1 MANIRKQFNF
11 RNGVQVDDDNLIVTS
26 TGLVGIGTSIPNE
39 ALDVRGNA
47 KVVGVLT
54 ATQLNAET
62 LVVPQST
69 LSNITLTESII
80 GSGVSIRSGVVTAT
94 TTSGLVTYF
103 GDGRFLQ
110 GLPTS
115 QWQDV
120 DVGLGFTSIY
130 ARGFVGVGTVDPR
143 FVFQVAG
150 TPNTSLVGFTSGVG
164 ISSEGNILATGIV
177 TAYKFSGIGSNL
189 TQLNASSIE
198 YGTISNDR
206 LPQLINSKLPNDISV
221 SGIITASSG
230 LVAGNATING
240 NTTINGNINAT
251 GIGTFGPLNATQ
263 LNVTGNVNATG
274 IGTFGPLNATRLNVT
289 GNVDVTGVGTFSDG
303 IIGNVTGIAS
313 TARSLTGTPDIIVG
327 FITASNITVSN
338 NSTTG
343 IASVTNRLHVGNNIG
358 LNTHSPTTEVHI
370 VKNGIGGVH
379 LTSTQESFVGVAR
392 SLTRG
397 QLGGELRFGNLS
409 DSFGGQKSLEL
420 VNYDLGNVNQYIHR
434 GAAGVGT
441 GNFNWI
447 YGQSQTAR
455 MTLTWDG
462 KLGIAKT
469 NPDHELHV
477 VGTSTITDDLY
488 IGDDLFVKGD
498 STLTG
503 DLSVNGVF
511 TTNNLSVLGG
521 INANLNSASG
531 VSTFFNINV
540 TNQGKLAKVAIGTD
554 QTDYPIQIGNAQSN
568 DVIILSN
575 ANFIGIGTSLPTAEV
590 NISAQDASVIIRAVG
605 IGTTR
610 PRSAV
615 DFADAGKGY
624 FSDAK
629 RFLITPRVSTA
640 ERNALDTSTVDAKGA
655 IVYNTSTSVHQAW
668 NGSAWNTLGS
678 GGGSISYADNAGI
691 ATYASIAGFSTDA
704 ANVIGGIVSCSQL
717 NVYNSGISTF
727 SGITTVTGP
736 TLFAKQINVSGIVT
750 ATNGFLSGIGTAV
763 KITTS
768 GDQLIF
774 TVPGVG
780 STSFT
785 LS

>member
-1 MANIRKQFNF
+1 
-11 RNGVQVDDDNLIVTS
+11 
-26 TGLVGIGTSIPNE
+26 
-39 ALDVRGNA
+39 
-47 KVVGVLT
+47 
-54 ATQLNAET
+54 
-62 LVVPQST
+62 
-69 LSNITLTESII
+69 
-80 GSGVSIRSGVVTAT
+80 
-94 TTSGLVTYF
+94 
-103 GDGRFLQ
+103 
-110 GLPTS
+110 
-115 QWQDV
+115 
-120 DVGLGFTSIY
+120 
-130 ARGFVGVGTVDPR
+130 
-143 FVFQVAG
+143 
-150 TPNTSLVGFTSGVG
+150 
-164 ISSEGNILATGIV
+164 
-177 TAYKFSGIGSNL
+177 
-189 TQLNASSIE
+189 
-198 YGTISNDR
+198 
-206 LPQLINSKLPNDISV
+206 
-221 SGIITASSG
+221 
-230 LVAGNATING
+230 
-240 NTTINGNINAT
+240 
-251 GIGTFGPLNATQ
+251 
-263 LNVTGNVNATG
+263 
-274 IGTFGPLNATRLNVT
+274 
-289 GNVDVTGVGTFSDG
+289 
-303 IIGNVTGIAS
+303 
-313 TARSLTGTPDIIVG
+313 VG
-327 FITASNITVSN
+327 FITASNIIVSN

-420 VNYDLGNVNQYIHR
+420 VNYDLGNLNQYIHR

-511 TTNNLSVLGG
+511 TTNNLSVPGG

-540 TNQGKLAKVAIGTD
+540 TNQGKLAKIAIGTD
-554 QTDYPIQIGNAQSN
+554 QTDYPIQIGDAQSN
-568 DVIILSN
+568 DVIILSG
-575 ANFIGIGTSLPTAEV
+575 ASFIGIGTTLPTAEV

-605 IGTTR
+605 VGTTR
-610 PRSAV
+610 PRAAV
-615 DFADAGKGY
+615 DFYDAGRGY
-624 FSDAK
+624 FSEAYRYLLPPKVSTPERNNLATFDASTVGAIIYNSTSGN
-629 RFLITPRVSTA
+629 LETWVGNTWVSLANTSITPRANFASVAGISSATPFVIDLNPLTGNLFPNFA
-640 ERNALDTSTVDAKGA
+640 KIHDLEIYQFPTNSVGCVTSYGA
-655 IVYNTSTSVHQAW
+655 PFLLGNSVGVGTTTTGTTGQ
-668 NGSAWNTLGS
+668 LLQVS
-678 GGGSISYADNAGI
+678 GGVYISGNTGI
-691 ATYASIAGFSTDA
+691 G
-704 ANVIGGIVSCSQL
+704 
-717 NVYNSGISTF
+717 
-727 SGITTVTGP
+727 TTNPKNNLDVVG
-736 TLFAKQINVSGIVT
+736 NVSITGVVTTATRLEVGTGVTISAGIVT

>member
-54 ATQLNAET
+54 ATQINAET
-62 LVVPQST
+62 LTVLQTS
-69 LSNITLTESII
+69 LSNVTLTGTIT
-80 GSGVSIRSGVVTAT
+80 GSGVSIGSGIVTSST
-94 TTSGLVTYF
+94 GPVGLVTYY

-115 QWQDV
+115 QWVDV

-150 TPNTSLVGFTSGVG
+150 TPDTSLAGFANGVG
-164 ISSEGNILATGIV
+164 ISSSGNILATGIV
-177 TAYKFSGIGSNL
+177 TASQFSGIGSNL
-189 TQLNASSIE
+189 TLINASNISS
-198 YGTISNDR
+198 GTLNNDR
-206 LPQLINSKLPNDISV
+206 LPQNINV
-221 SGIITASSG
+221 SGILTASTSITSGNINASGIVTASSG
-230 LVAGNATING
+230 LVAGN
-240 NTTINGNINAT
+240 TTINGN
-251 GIGTFGPLNATQ
+251 LNA
-263 LNVTGNVNATG
+263 TGNVNTTG

-289 GNVDVTGVGTFSDG
+289 GNVNVTGFATFSGG

-343 IASVTNRLHVGNNIG
+343 IASVTDRLHVGNNIG
-358 LNTHSPTTEVHI
+358 LNTHSPTAEVHI

-420 VNYDLGNVNQYIHR
+420 VNYDFGNVNQYIHR

-511 TTNNLSVLGG
+511 TTNNLSVLDGV
-521 INANLNSASG
+521 NANLNNTSG

-540 TNQGKLAKVAIGTD
+540 TNQGKLDKVAIGTD
-554 QTDYPIQIGNAQSN
+554 QTDYSIQIGDAQSN
-568 DVIILSN
+568 DVIVLSG
-575 ANFIGIGTSLPTAEV
+575 ASFIGIGTTVPVNEV
-590 NISAQDASVIIRAVG
+590 QISAQDAAVIIRAVG
-605 IGTTR
+605 VGTTR

-624 FSDAK
+624 FSDSK

-668 NGSAWNTLGS
+668 NGTAWATLGS

-691 ATYASIAGFSTDA
+691 ATYANSAGFSTDA

-736 TLFAKQINVSGIVT
+736 TLFAKQISVSGIVT

-768 GDQLIF
+768 GNQLIF
-774 TVPGVG
+774 TVSGVG